1 MLNDIKDSKE
11 KEERADIYK
20 DETKENEKVKFEPS
34 LTSPKEEKTKTFS
47 PKLTKSD
54 IEVKRFKPTLENPK
68 ESKSHFK
75 PSLDSDSKEKVKN
88 FTPIQEKPEK
98 NERSIKPTL
107 SIKEKNQLI
116 SKDNASIPKLSPKL
130 VEYAKYAKN
139 VGKDKLPNP
148 YPNRGIRITDK
159 FKNWIKQNESDPS
172 TIKNL
177 LNQVENINNGKII
190 QEMIKKEITTTN
202 KSLKEITRNLKD
214 FGLNMSP
221 FTVKNIAQNH
231 IYNNDSAKF
240 SERFPS
246 GTGGFLQ
253 ENYSLDKRNM
263 TFDNI
268 QLLKEKFIQYHEF
281 AKKNNFQ
288 TRYANRG
295 AKITNQFIKWIRDN
309 EKDISIRN
317 QLINAAKAIT
327 KNGEIPQIVMDRTIN
342 TSLSLYDISKE
353 IRKKGIYVSG
363 HAIADYSLDHV
374 YKGDIVQYNNRFP
387 KPTDIISEKEEK
399 NIVNFIK
406 QELNEGNIKSIRKI
420 AEQFDRSRGAIKRI
434 SRDNL
439 SAKDLNKIWIP
450 NKDKISK
457 DKIVKI
463 KQEVQKHYPKSI
475 RELKKTFD
483 VSEKAITR
491 IAKEENSKG
500 EYERKWPAHEKIL
513 QKIRNAVIRDIKKT
527 DLNQG
532 EIADKYSITRH
543 SVRRIAKDK
552 IYKNSEKEFRE
563 RFPQDHFLEL
573 GTETHNCVI
582 DELTRFFEQNH
593 DTRFYSEP
601 KIYPG
606 YPNKAADGL
615 ILNDE
620 EFLQKRLQDPN
631 NINDISKIIHDIPS
645 NSLKDQFDN
654 IKAIQFDFTN
664 NIIDENI
671 IEKSLKY
678 QNPDTMLYIVGT
690 KWYPYDSVKN
700 LPKHEGILYPN
711 NIKVIS
717 HDLFAEFI
725 GLKTD
730 ALENY
735 EHIIDLNYNGDIS
748 TLKRIH
754 ESNQVGWNNS
764 GALRKDLLEK
774 KLIRKS
780 IHEYFQIPKKSD
792 KKQKKLF

>member
-1 MLNDIKDSKE
+1 MIKESKE
-11 KEERADIYK
+11 KEEQADIYK
-20 DETKENEKVKFEPS
+20 DEEKSENSKKVKFEPS
-34 LTSPKEEKTKTFS
+34 LTSPKEEKTRTFS
-47 PKLTKSD
+47 PKLTKSGS
-54 IEVKRFKPTLENPK
+54 EVKKFKPTLENPK
-68 ESKSHFK
+68 KSKSQFK

-88 FTPIQEKPEK
+88 FKPIHEKPEK
-98 NERSIKPTL
+98 IERLFKPTL

-116 SKDNASIPKLSPKL
+116 SEDNALIQKLSPKL
-130 VEYAKYAKN
+130 VEYANYAKSM
-139 VGKDKLPNP
+139 GKDMIPNP

-159 FKNWIKQNESDPS
+159 FKNWIKQNETDPA
-172 TIKNL
+172 TINNL
-177 LNQVENINNGKII
+177 LNQVENINNGKDI
-190 QEMIKKEITTTN
+190 QEMIKKEITTTS
-202 KSLKEITRNLKD
+202 KSLKEIARNLKD

-221 FTVKNIAQNH
+221 FTVKNIAKNQV
-231 IYNNDSAKF
+231 YNNDSAKF

-268 QLLKEKFIQYHEF
+268 QNLKEKFIQYHEF
-281 AKKNNFQ
+281 AKKNNLQ
-288 TRYANRG
+288 TPYANRG
-295 AKITNQFIKWIRDN
+295 AKITNEFIKWIRNN
-309 EKDISIRN
+309 EKDLNIRN

-353 IRKKGIYVSG
+353 IKKKGIYVSG
-363 HAIADYSLDHV
+363 HAIAEYSLDHV
-374 YKGDIVQYNNRFP
+374 YKGDRVQYNNRFP

-406 QELNEGNIKSIRKI
+406 QGLNEGNLKSIRKI

-439 SAKDLNKIWIP
+439 STKDLNKIWIP
-450 NKDKISK
+450 NKDKIPK
-457 DKIVKI
+457 KITDKI
-463 KQEVQKHYPKSI
+463 KQEVQKHYPNSI
-475 RELKKTFD
+475 KELKKIYK
-483 VSEKAITR
+483 VSEKAISR
-491 IAKEENSKG
+491 IAKDENSKN
-500 EYERKWPAHEKIL
+500 EYDRKWPAHEKIP
-513 QKIRNAVIRDIKKT
+513 QNVRNAVIRDIKKT

-543 SVRRIAKDK
+543 SVRRFAKDK
-552 IYKNSEKEFRE
+552 IYKKNEKEFRE
-563 RFPQDHFLEL
+563 RFPQDNFFAL
-573 GTETHNCVI
+573 GAETHNCVT
-582 DELTRFFEQNH
+582 DELTRFFEQNY
-593 DTRFYSEP
+593 DTKFYSEP

-615 ILNDE
+615 ILNCE

-664 NIIDENI
+664 NITDENI

-678 QNPDTMLYIVGT
+678 QNPDSMLYIVGT

-700 LPKHEGILYPN
+700 LPKHEGILHPD

-725 GLKTD
+725 GLKAD
-730 ALENY
+730 ALEKY
-735 EHIIDLNYNGDIS
+735 EQIIDLNYNGDVA

-754 ESNQVGWNNS
+754 ESNRVEWNDS
-764 GALRKDLLEK
+764 TSLKEDLREK

-780 IHEYFQIPKKSD
+780 MNEYFQIPIPSD